1 MESTGVV
8 AVYWLTSERSPRRDA
23 GQPSA
28 SVQPDGTQADWS
40 RGRYTARPIEMWV
53 RIESRAGLLGVE
65 EIEMLVSKSASPR
78 NSDLKKIGVAVTG

>member
-1 MESTGVV
+1 M
-8 AVYWLTSERSPRRDA
+8 AL
-23 GQPSA
+23 
-28 SVQPDGTQADWS
+28 VQPDGTQADWS

-78 NSDLKKIGVAVTG
+78 SSDLKKIGVAVTG